1 MTAYCEVA
9 LPVPLRS
16 TFTYAVPAPLEEAVV
31 PGSRVVVPF
40 RNRALVGVAL
50 ELTTRRPAAQEIK
63 EIAKV
68 LDPVPALPPRLI
80 ELGRWVAGY
89 YLAPPGEV
97 FRAMLP
103 PVVELRS
110 EREFCITAAGREY
123 LAELAPRE
131 NRSEAE
137 VTEQALLELLEVEER
152 PIRADRVGRLPGGTA
167 AAARLLR
174 RGQLEARE
182 VMRRR
187 KPRMQKIAAWNL
199 KFDSETP
206 GDGKTPAAQAAEE
219 RVRRVLTALR
229 GPLPLAKLLE
239 LADASPSVVKR
250 LVREGKLQI
259 WEEPA
264 TAEEDFL
271 EADFIP
277 PANVLNAEQ
286 ERAVAEI
293 GGWLDAG
300 AFTVGLLYGVTGS
313 GKTEVYLRGV
323 EMALARGRT
332 ALILV
337 PEIAL
342 TLWVSR
348 L

>member
-137 VTEQALLELLEVEER
+137 VTEQAL
-152 PIRADRVGRLPGGTA
+152 
-167 AAARLLR
+167 
-174 RGQLEARE
+174 LEARE